1 MAQRTEVGEGRGVD
15 GWPRWGS
22 GVGFLVLVA
31 LSAGPTAAA
40 LVVARAASVVGVL
53 VAPGW

>member
-1 MAQRTEVGEGRGVD
+1 MAQRAEVGEGRGVD

-53 VAPGW
+53 VVPG